1 MDIQYFITFRE
12 VARCLNFTRA
22 AERLGYAQPSIT
34 VQIQK
39 LEKHFDTSLFERNG
53 KSLKL
58 SQHGAKLL
66 QYADRIVDAYMEAGE
81 SFTSAAPIELKIG
94 TIETLAAYFLPPYL
108 QTFRKIYPNN
118 NMTIIPSTERDII
131 EKVKLGLIDF
141 GIIIDPH
148 FSDPELRTLTI
159 RREEIIIICAP
170 GHPFQ
175 ELKQITVDDM
185 QDTSFILTEK
195 GCTYRAALESSLKD
209 GHINYQVISEL
220 GSIAA
225 IKQCVMFGIGA
236 SMIPKITV
244 LEELS
249 QGLLI
254 GIPLK
259 EGLLPPFY
267 SQIVVSTNKHIPPAI
282 EALITLLTKA
292 A

>member
-39 LEKHFDTSLFERNG
+39 LEKYFDTSLFERNG

-58 SQHGAKLL
+58 SQQGAKLL
-66 QYADRIVDAYMEAGE
+66 RYADRIVDAFMEAGE

-118 NMTIIPSTERDII
+118 NMTILPSTERDII

-141 GIIIDPH
+141 GIFIDPP

-159 RREEIIIICAP
+159 RREELLMICPP

-175 ELKQITVDDM
+175 DLKQITVHDM
-185 QDTSFILTEK
+185 QDTSFILNEK
-195 GCTYRAALESSLKD
+195 GCTYRAAFESSLKD
-209 GHINYQVISEL
+209 SHINYQVISEL
-220 GSIAA
+220 GSIGA
-225 IKQCVMFGIGA
+225 IKQCVMFSLGV
-236 SMIPKITV
+236 SLIPKITV

-249 QGLLI
+249 KGLLI

-267 SQIVVSTNKHIPPAI
+267 SQIVISTNKHIPPAI
-282 EALITLLTKA
+282 EALITLLTEA
-292 A
+292 V